1 MIHVVVGDAH
11 ETHDCPLA
19 PQASSLRPSTHWP
32 CSLQQPMGQVVA
44 SQVDTHRASAFE
56 QNFPSSQGR
65 RNASR
70 SHRGLH
76 RVWCRNRAGKAC
88 RAGFH
93 RSSNVRAGR
102 RAHRRRYPSRKRRGI
117 GNDIFRRR
125 LRWYSSPGSFPVR
138 RELGLLSRL
147 HRSHRRFQTLPRSR
161 TNPRRRKC
169 PPFPTRLPDCCQRFR
184 RPYHPRIYRPRHRQ
198 RCPRHHRAT
207 RQASCHRRPSRGKGF
222 GGRCR
227 HCYRTRDKYREGM

>member
-1 MIHVVVGDAH
+1 MHTRRTIVRWRHRRRRSGH
-11 ETHDCPLA
+11 RRIGLA
-19 PQASSLRPSTHWP
+19 RCSNPWGRWWHRRWIRIEQALSSRIF
-32 CSLQQPMGQVVA
+32 
-44 SQVDTHRASAFE
+44 RRRR
-56 QNFPSSQGR
+56 GR